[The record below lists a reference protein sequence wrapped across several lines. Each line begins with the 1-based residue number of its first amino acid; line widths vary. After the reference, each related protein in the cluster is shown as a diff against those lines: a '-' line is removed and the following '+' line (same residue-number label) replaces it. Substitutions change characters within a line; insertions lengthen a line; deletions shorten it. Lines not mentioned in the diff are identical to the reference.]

1 VEMVTCTQL
10 KNSVQ
15 ETSEILRGA
24 QKKKESAI
32 QHEVDILLINSAS
45 QQFSMRWGPLK
56 SGRRS
61 THWVVTHSLNIIIY
75 FIYIRSSSVFFCF
88 LLFSFW

>member
-1 VEMVTCTQL
+1 VEEVEMVTCTQL

-32 QHEVDILLINSAS
+32 QQVSNSA
-45 QQFSMRWGPLK
+45 
-56 SGRRS
+56 
-61 THWVVTHSLNIIIY
+61 
-75 FIYIRSSSVFFCF
+75 
-88 LLFSFW
+88 